1 MGAKTWMLVASNADT
16 VGVLRSNPPLD
27 EAATLA
33 LVAALFPNDTL
44 VRAGDGDLTSTC
56 PPDDQIVAGCFPGV
70 SIVAAKEFGL
80 DRPSE
85 LDRRFLAHFGSQ
97 RIVLHAMH
105 SVVDWFAFGVWKD
118 GRLARALSV
127 SPDNGVM
134 EDVGQK
140 LAFELAYWEGKYP
153 AVEPDEE
160 DDYPFPFHPLELGE
174 AALNHFFGY
183 QLEGF
188 VETAHPDPES
198 VRLLRFHRKRS
209 TSRPWWK
216 LW

>member
-1 MGAKTWMLVASNADT
+1 M
-16 VGVLRSNPPLD
+16 
-27 EAATLA
+27 
-33 LVAALFPNDTL
+33 AALFPNDTL

-85 LDRRFLAHFGSQ
+85 LDPRFLTHFGTQ
-97 RIVLHAMH
+97 QIVLHAMH

-140 LAFELAYWEGKYP
+140 LAFEQAYWEGKHP